1 MSDPI
6 AAAEAAGKARDIANR
21 FETAVFLIAYGI
33 AEKDGLYEA
42 DPHRYPYS
50 QAFRHGMN
58 ILAALCAE
66 CSDDAEELLPT
77 FNESDFIRNSA
88 ASDVREWTARWRDE
102 CREAVEGCRSIE
114 IGPLASVDGDYFAAT
129 SECYEVLRFAE
140 NDLLGGHQERRV
152 YEFLRAGTQEQY
164 VYGRRMLIRHPL
176 LTWNEYVRIK
186 TGLALGDPD
195 PLDQGEADT
204 IDPVWLQE
212 FVSMAYEPV
221 PGAAKVCPNC
231 GWTMTMRGKQP
242 HCSSATCAKAVTGDF
257 DKLDSV
263 AHDAFRL
270 SRGVMHYISSPGKL
284 ELAIAEAAAGLGLK
298 YEMWPLKDT
307 CDILIHLP
315 DGRQLAVDAKAYG
328 RAERLAR
335 EIEDDAG
342 IAQMCDED
350 ADKLINPYRFE
361 IAKKS
366 LDGGDAALNKLSQ
379 AVATSCEGIDDDT
392 HSYSLN
398 EYLAACGCSE
408 LPDELRTRFS
418 FALKV
423 IRFDSYLRELAS
435 AQDLLSFK
443 DDSVDELYNFLKFSY
458 TRQQHY
464 LPNSLIGNIFG
475 MKLDGNDLRLFRQ
488 FAFGRAFMC
497 SLPWLD
503 TDPAGAALGPHV
515 LLLSGSSWEPGCLQ
529 YHVNRPVDYLLEAE
543 PWKAAKL
550 STSTV
555 RDLGIEQNVSGS
567 AAEMRSGNLGI
578 VLSQTMATLRDE
590 LDADGAGK
598 ALVIVNSYREAED
611 ARDRIEQEFRRKGQA
626 IKVAALVRNNHDH
639 REHFVPRSEVYK
651 FCDHPAKVLVAPAMA
666 IERGFNIVDRG
677 GHAVFTSLVFS
688 VRPMGTPHDLGGRY
702 RKLNGLIE
710 REVGDYPANPGE
722 FATEVRASAWRTW
735 KTMERDENLPM
746 GAWRTMGRQFLVD
759 DAISTLMVT
768 IIQIFGRLARLADK
782 ERPAPHVYFA
792 DAAFRGGDGKLS
804 FRTLE
809 ELGAYMERLMHD
821 SDQPE
826 VAKALYGPFYE
837 SFRKGIGNVG
847 L

>member
-342 IAQMCDED
+342 IAQMCADEVAYVVPDQVERDHPGYRALCNAVLRGKTGYSCETLRNFSKRLDAAAGAVQVVDEIGVGLAHDRLEDVRLEIEAGPVPRLEAPALEVSGIELHQQRGVAFGHDRRQLEEIADED
-350 ADKLINPYRFE
+350 HLLRAVARHGLGDHPHHVVEQVDAAHRDLVDDDYLRGVEHLAGPLGAIGGADPRRDFQRAVDRRAVRE
-361 IAKKS
+361 VQR
-366 LDGGDAALNKLSQ
+366 GDAGGRQGEEIDVARLQVRYESVEHVAL
-379 AVATSCEGIDDDT
+379 ARAGVA
-392 HSYSLN
+392 
-398 EYLAACGCSE
+398 
-408 LPDELRTRFS
+408 
-418 FALKV
+418 
-423 IRFDSYLRELAS
+423 REEHVPPVPQR
-435 AQDLLSFK
+435 AQRL
-443 DDSVDELYNFLKFSY
+443 
-458 TRQQHY
+458 
-464 LPNSLIGNIFG
+464 G
-475 MKLDGNDLRLFRQ
+475 LFR
-488 FAFGRAFMC
+488 C
-497 SLPWLD
+497 
-503 TDPAGAALGPHV
+503 
-515 LLLSGSSWEPGCLQ
+515 
-529 YHVNRPVDYLLEAE
+529 
-543 PWKAAKL
+543 KAV
-550 STSTV
+550 TV
-555 RDLGIEQNVSGS
+555 C
-567 AAEMRSGNLGI
+567 
-578 VLSQTMATLRDE
+578 
-590 LDADGAGK
+590 
-598 ALVIVNSYREAED
+598 
-611 ARDRIEQEFRRKGQA
+611 
-626 IKVAALVRNNHDH
+626 
-639 REHFVPRSEVYK
+639 HFHIPS
-651 FCDHPAKVLVAPAMA
+651 
-666 IERGFNIVDRG
+666 
-677 GHAVFTSLVFS
+677 S
-688 VRPMGTPHDLGGRY
+688 VRP
-702 RKLNGLIE
+702 
-710 REVGDYPANPGE
+710 
-722 FATEVRASAWRTW
+722 
-735 KTMERDENLPM
+735 
-746 GAWRTMGRQFLVD
+746 
-759 DAISTLMVT
+759 VT
-768 IIQIFGRLARLADK
+768 
-782 ERPAPHVYFA
+782 
-792 DAAFRGGDGKLS
+792 
-804 FRTLE
+804 
-809 ELGAYMERLMHD
+809 
-821 SDQPE
+821 
-826 VAKALYGPFYE
+826 
-837 SFRKGIGNVG
+837 GN
-847 L
+847 

>member
-6 AAAEAAGKARDIANR
+6 AAAEAANKARDIANR

-66 CSDDAEELLPT
+66 CSDDAEELLST

-129 SECYEVLRFAE
+129 SECYEALRFAE

-242 HCSSATCAKAVTGDF
+242 HCSSATCAKAVIGDF

-315 DGRQLAVDAKAYG
+315 DGRQLA
-328 RAERLAR
+328 R
-335 EIEDDAG
+335 EIEDDTG
-342 IAQMCDED
+342 IAQMCADEVAYVVPD
-350 ADKLINPYRFE
+350 QVERDHPGYR
-361 IAKKS
+361 
-366 LDGGDAALNKLSQ
+366 ALCN
-379 AVATSCEGIDDDT
+379 AVLRGKTGYSCET
-392 HSYSLN
+392 LRNFSKRLN
-398 EYLAACGCSE
+398 A
-408 LPDELRTRFS
+408 
-418 FALKV
+418 
-423 IRFDSYLRELAS
+423 
-435 AQDLLSFK
+435 
-443 DDSVDELYNFLKFSY
+443 
-458 TRQQHY
+458 
-464 LPNSLIGNIFG
+464 
-475 MKLDGNDLRLFRQ
+475 
-488 FAFGRAFMC
+488 
-497 SLPWLD
+497 
-503 TDPAGAALGPHV
+503 
-515 LLLSGSSWEPGCLQ
+515 
-529 YHVNRPVDYLLEAE
+529 
-543 PWKAAKL
+543 AAK
-550 STSTV
+550 
-555 RDLGIEQNVSGS
+555 
-567 AAEMRSGNLGI
+567 
-578 VLSQTMATLRDE
+578 
-590 LDADGAGK
+590 
-598 ALVIVNSYREAED
+598 
-611 ARDRIEQEFRRKGQA
+611 
-626 IKVAALVRNNHDH
+626 
-639 REHFVPRSEVYK
+639 
-651 FCDHPAKVLVAPAMA
+651 
-666 IERGFNIVDRG
+666 G
-677 GHAVFTSLVFS
+677 GT
-688 VRPMGTPHDLGGRY
+688 R
-702 RKLNGLIE
+702 
-710 REVGDYPANPGE
+710 
-722 FATEVRASAWRTW
+722 
-735 KTMERDENLPM
+735 
-746 GAWRTMGRQFLVD
+746 
-759 DAISTLMVT
+759 
-768 IIQIFGRLARLADK
+768 
-782 ERPAPHVYFA
+782 
-792 DAAFRGGDGKLS
+792 
-804 FRTLE
+804 
-809 ELGAYMERLMHD
+809 
-821 SDQPE
+821 
-826 VAKALYGPFYE
+826 
-837 SFRKGIGNVG
+837 
-847 L
+847 